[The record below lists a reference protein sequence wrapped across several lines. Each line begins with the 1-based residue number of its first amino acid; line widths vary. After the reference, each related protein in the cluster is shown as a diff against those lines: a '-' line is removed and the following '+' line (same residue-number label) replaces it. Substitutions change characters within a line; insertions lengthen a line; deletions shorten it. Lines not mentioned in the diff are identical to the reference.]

1 MQEISIYTENN
12 PYGYKYNINH
22 PKVNELYRRYKVWKG
37 YPVQYPLTDA
47 QRKDFESYLDG
58 LMEKKSGI
66 PPGVRKV

>member
-1 MQEISIYTENN
+1 MIETSIYAPNN

-37 YPVQYPLTDA
+37 YAVSYPLTDE

-58 LMEKKSGI
+58 LIEKKSDV
-66 PPGVRKV
+66 PPG